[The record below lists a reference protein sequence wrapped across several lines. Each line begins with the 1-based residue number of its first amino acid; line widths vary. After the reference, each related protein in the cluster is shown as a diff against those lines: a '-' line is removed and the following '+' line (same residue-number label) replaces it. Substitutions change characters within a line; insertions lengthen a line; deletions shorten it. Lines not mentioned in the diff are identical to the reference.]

1 MSVAA
6 VPIIYAVAMGTEA
19 VAALATGWLFDRIK
33 GRVLLVLPF
42 LIAAVPGLAFTNSVA
57 AVIIGVMLWG
67 AANGIQDSTV
77 KALVA
82 DLVPAPRRATAY
94 GVFAAVQGSA
104 AVAGGAMA
112 GALYSRSLPA
122 LIAAVSLTQ
131 LVALVLLVVTVRHR
145 ESSQPSANPS
155 SE

>member
-1 MSVAA
+1 M
-6 VPIIYAVAMGTEA
+6 
-19 VAALATGWLFDRIK
+19 
-33 GRVLLVLPF
+33 
-42 LIAAVPGLAFTNSVA
+42 
-57 AVIIGVMLWG
+57 
-67 AANGIQDSTV
+67 

-122 LIAAVSLTQ
+122 LIAAVAVTQ
-131 LVALVLLVVTVRHR
+131 LIALILLAVTLHG
-145 ESSQPSANPS
+145 ESNRAEPAQFR
-155 SE
+155 